1 MKLLQILNF
10 LTFIVEK
17 IAFWKQTQ
25 KKEPNEE
32 EKPNFTIA
40 GTEKVEEGAHEK

>member
-17 IAFWKQTQ
+17 IAFWKQAQ
-25 KKEPNEE
+25 KKEQ
-32 EKPNFTIA
+32 A
-40 GTEKVEEGAHEK
+40 EEGAHEK